1 MKKLFLC
8 AAVVAMGSTAF
19 AQTTVDFG
27 VIGRLDANPYF
38 YFNGDKPQY
47 TSGNSVLYTDLECT
61 FGENVA
67 FTWIG
72 HWLTTN
78 AEKIPFK
85 DTPSLYQN
93 TWTSVNNWTD
103 FCYFDF
109 YAGNWTFRLG
119 KDCMAIGGFE
129 YDPYDWEYS
138 FDMTSLLWQN
148 LNSYQWGA
156 SVNYM
161 TPSEKSNFMFQAL
174 SATCVNKWDEE
185 GNLEIWRP
193 WHNGFGFYSLKY
205 TGEYGP
211 IETNNAYGWM
221 QTTGG
226 KGVAVS
232 GIEFLTLSARASLG
246 EQVKLGVEWQ
256 NRRNTAVKL
265 SGIKDFFDQSHR
277 TIITLSYAPID
288 NIELSLIG
296 GYEQVGIDTES
307 INWIGDEE
315 SAKKEYGFGGIQ
327 CSYFPLKDNKDLR
340 IHANIC
346 ANSFLEKGMS
356 ATVGILYNHTFHIVK

>member
-1 MKKLFLC
+1 MKKLFLSAAIAAIGC
-8 AAVVAMGSTAF
+8 AAF

-27 VIGRLDANPYF
+27 IIGRLDANPYF
-38 YFNGDKPQY
+38 FFDGTKPVY
-47 TSGNSVLYTDLECT
+47 TSGNSVLYTDLECA
-61 FGENVA
+61 FGEHVA

-72 HWLTTN
+72 HWLNTN
-78 AEKIPFK
+78 AEKAPFQ

-93 TWTSVNNWTD
+93 TWTTVNNWTD

-119 KDCMAIGGFE
+119 KDCMAVGGFE

-148 LNSYQWGA
+148 LSCYQWGA

-174 SATCVNKWDEE
+174 SSTCVNEWDDE
-185 GNLEIWRP
+185 GNLKITRP
-193 WHNGFGFYSLKY
+193 WQNGFGFYSLKY

-211 IETNNAYGWM
+211 IETSNAYGWM

-226 KGVAVS
+226 KGVQTS

-277 TIITLSYAPID
+277 TLVTLTYTPSEKV
-288 NIELSLIG
+288 ELSLVG
-296 GYEQVGIDTES
+296 GYEQIGIDTEL
-307 INWIGDEE
+307 INWVWSTEVT
-315 SAKKEYGFGGIQ
+315 KYGFGGIQ
-327 CSYFPLKDNKDLR
+327 CSYFPLNDSRDLR

-346 ANSFLEKGMS
+346 ANSFIGKGFS
-356 ATVGILYNHTFHIVK
+356 ATVGVLYNHVFHIVK